1 MIISDSTAHGGHAF
15 HPAIT
20 KPPATDDDDGED
32 NDDDGVD
39 NTPIDP
45 SAVQAVVASALATA
59 SLTVSSQFPT
69 DTSSS
74 HPLSSTLVDSLD
86 PSLAM
91 DVNPVPETMSDRP
104 LTVSPPASI
113 SGVHKW
119 KIWSLPHSAPLLSSP
134 LHPQL
139 PQLPQ
144 PPHYSTPC
152 LQTHC
157 QALR

>member
-1 MIISDSTAHGGHAF
+1 MSTIVGDSTARGGHAF

-20 KPPATDDDDGED
+20 KPPATDDNDGED
-32 NDDDGVD
+32 DNDDGVD

-59 SLTVSSQFPT
+59 SLTASSQFPT
-69 DTSSS
+69 DTLLSC
-74 HPLSSTLVDSLD
+74 PLSSTLVDSLD

-91 DVNPVPETMSDRP
+91 DIDPVPETMSNHP

-113 SGVHKW
+113 SGVHKR
-119 KIWSLPHSAPLLSSP
+119 KIWSLPHSAPPSVVSIVPSAPSAPSSFSP
-134 LHPQL
+134 SS
-139 PQLPQ
+139 
-144 PPHYSTPC
+144 ST
-152 LQTHC
+152 HR